1 MPVLIF
7 VLYVVAELA
16 ALIWVGG
23 AIGVL
28 PTVALLILGS
38 VLGGALLRREGR
50 RTMQA
55 LREASSQHRSHSTE
69 LADGALLGVG
79 AFLLLL
85 PGFVSDVAGI
95 LLILP
100 PTRWLLRPVVKAS
113 AARRVQV
120 VGSGMWTRTRPAWSD
135 GEVIDAEVIDAEVI
149 DAEVIDAEVIEP
161 PQSH

>member
-50 RTMQA
+50 RTM
-55 LREASSQHRSHSTE
+55 
-69 LADGALLGVG
+69 
-79 AFLLLL
+79 
-85 PGFVSDVAGI
+85 
-95 LLILP
+95 
-100 PTRWLLRPVVKAS
+100 
-113 AARRVQV
+113 
-120 VGSGMWTRTRPAWSD
+120 
-135 GEVIDAEVIDAEVI
+135 
-149 DAEVIDAEVIEP
+149 
-161 PQSH
+161 